1 MVSPGA
7 KGRSQGDP
15 QPTRLHPG
23 AHCFLCGPCQHLV
36 TFCLGEDAI
45 HTVEDASQKLAL
57 MDSQGRIWAQ
67 DMLLSVSPSH
77 VTLLDPLSKVPG
89 ARGGKEPLNREPG
102 PRGIRGVAP
111 FLSLT
116 SSSMTPTPGGG
127 GGVALSSAYFCR
139 PRCRGHSGVS
149 AAPGLS
155 LPAAP
160 PLQEELE
167 SYPVSAIVRCDTVR
181 PPGQRRPLLLLVCQ
195 EPERAQPDVHFFQGR
210 SVGVREPGRGPE
222 PGAGWGG
229 PSPLGAWP
237 GAKAGSGS
245 RRGRGLE
252 RNSVTEVVGEDRLN

>member
-102 PRGIRGVAP
+102 ALPP
-111 FLSLT
+111 F
-116 SSSMTPTPGGG
+116 
-127 GGVALSSAYFCR
+127 
-139 PRCRGHSGVS
+139 
-149 AAPGLS
+149 
-155 LPAAP
+155 
-160 PLQEELE
+160 
-167 SYPVSAIVRCDTVR
+167 
-181 PPGQRRPLLLLVCQ
+181 
-195 EPERAQPDVHFFQGR
+195 
-210 SVGVREPGRGPE
+210 
-222 PGAGWGG
+222 
-229 PSPLGAWP
+229 
-237 GAKAGSGS
+237 
-245 RRGRGLE
+245 
-252 RNSVTEVVGEDRLN
+252 